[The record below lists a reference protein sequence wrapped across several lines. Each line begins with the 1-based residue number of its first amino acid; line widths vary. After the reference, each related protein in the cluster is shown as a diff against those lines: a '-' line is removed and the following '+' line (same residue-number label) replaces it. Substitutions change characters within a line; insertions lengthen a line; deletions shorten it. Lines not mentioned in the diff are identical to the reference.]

1 MIYSNKHNISVFN
14 RKLYDEYGDYD
25 EYDNQVSML
34 FLEVFV
40 AIILYIL
47 LLCGVVII
55 QTCCCVFFKSVCD
68 CFSTRVHPNKFANNK
83 ENIRKRQNK
92 TISRIRKAICRKKKK
107 KTKKN
112 KSNVLKKKK
121 IKIIKVRKKSEM
133 YKCKENNKSG
143 DTYGDTC
150 GDTCG
155 NEDSDKCNEESGGIG
170 SDLQKKYNKNY
181 TDVPI
186 DSENINIVIQ

>member
-1 MIYSNKHNISVFN
+1 MIYSNKHNTNDIGEIGVFN

-25 EYDNQVSML
+25 EYNNELSMA

-40 AIILYIL
+40 VVILYIL

-68 CFSTRVHPNKFANNK
+68 CFSTRVHPNKFAHHK
-83 ENIRKRQNK
+83 ENVRKRQNK
-92 TISRIRKAICRKKKK
+92 TISRIGKAICSGRKQ

-121 IKIIKVRKKSEM
+121 IKMKKIKNIKIVKVRKKNEM
-133 YKCKENNKSG
+133 YKCKENNKS
-143 DTYGDTC
+143 D
-150 GDTCG
+150 
-155 NEDSDKCNEESGGIG
+155 
-170 SDLQKKYNKNY
+170 DLQKKENQKCVD
-181 TDVPI
+181 TPI

>member
-1 MIYSNKHNISVFN
+1 MIYSNKHNTNDIGDNVVFN

-47 LLCGVVII
+47 LLCGIVII

-68 CFSTRVHPNKFANNK
+68 CFSTRVHPNKFANRK
-83 ENIRKRQNK
+83 ENIIKRQNK
-92 TISRIRKAICRKKKK
+92 TLSRIRKAICRKKNK

-133 YKCKENNKSG
+133 YKCKENNECKNK
-143 DTYGDTC
+143 C
-150 GDTCG
+150 GD
-155 NEDSDKCNEESGGIG
+155 EYYDSSN
-170 SDLQKKYNKNY
+170 DLQKKENQKCVD
-181 TDVPI
+181 TPI